1 VRTTTFDF
9 DAPDARFKILVN
21 DEEQYSFWPAD
32 PPVPGGW
39 RETGVCG
46 PKQECDEYLERTW
59 TDLRPKSVR
68 IALDQQ

>member
-1 VRTTTFDF
+1 MRTTTFDF

-32 PPVPGGW
+32 LPVPGGW